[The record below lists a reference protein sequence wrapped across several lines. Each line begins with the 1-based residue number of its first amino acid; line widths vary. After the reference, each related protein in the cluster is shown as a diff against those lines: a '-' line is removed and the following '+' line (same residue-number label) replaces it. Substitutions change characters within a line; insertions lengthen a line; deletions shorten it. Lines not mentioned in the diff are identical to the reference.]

1 MGLIGFVEN
10 WWVGLGSVLKCF
22 DLHSAY
28 DRFVISRCA
37 ALPNMVA
44 SIDYV
49 VNALVI
55 GGFRF
60 NYNNEMSKELGAVS
74 RRRNAYL

>member
-1 MGLIGFVEN
+1 M
-10 WWVGLGSVLKCF
+10 LKCF

-37 ALPNMVA
+37 ALLNMLR

-49 VNALVI
+49 VNVLVI
-55 GGFRF
+55 GGFQF
-60 NYNNEMSKELGAVS
+60 NYNNEMSTIELGTKSMGGGGGETYIHV
-74 RRRNAYL
+74 YL

>member
-1 MGLIGFVEN
+1 M
-10 WWVGLGSVLKCF
+10 LKCF

-37 ALPNMVA
+37 ALPNIVR

-49 VNALVI
+49 VNVLVI
-55 GGFRF
+55 GGFQF
-60 NYNNEMSKELGAVS
+60 NYNNEMSNGT
-74 RRRNAYL
+74 